1 MPITHLKLGESRQG
15 ILRPFTL
22 CQHSLRNNPPT
33 AKPFQTLPRRTT
45 GDQGVKDSA
54 PPPSKAK
61 AFGPRLPKGVGEQ
74 ALPELRSL
82 LLSPSDPQNAA
93 RAAHGSPREP
103 GLGLKLLA
111 NGTEQTFGPGSD
123 SFSVAIGG
131 HLEVNQTPFYGQATS
146 PWRQEQGVS
155 GLRGTPGGNASPPL
169 PGAEAV
175 F

>member
-33 AKPFQTLPRRTT
+33 AKPFQTLPRRTS
-45 GDQGVKDSA
+45 GDQGVQDSA

-74 ALPELRSL
+74 ALPELSSL

-93 RAAHGSPREP
+93 RAARGSPREP
-103 GLGLKLLA
+103 GLGLKLQA
-111 NGTEQTFGPGSD
+111 NGTEKTFGPGSD
-123 SFSVAIGG
+123 SFSVAIGD
-131 HLEVNQTPFYGQATS
+131 HLEVNQTPFYGQATK
-146 PWRQEQGVS
+146 
-155 GLRGTPGGNASPPL
+155 PL
-169 PGAEAV
+169 EAGAES
-175 F
+175 FGLTWHPRW